1 MIKVFSALYYLAPLQ
16 EEHGAEGGFGSPFE
30 VNFGLFFWT
39 WVVFAALLF
48 VLWRFAW
55 PAILRVT
62 EERERKIAR
71 QLEEGERMN
80 AEARA
85 ALEEH
90 KKLLHRAK
98 EEAQGLIND
107 AKTVAAREREHLLE
121 KARTEQQQMLE
132 RAKREIDAERERAIT
147 ELRREAVDLSLAA
160 AAKLI
165 EKRLDSQDD
174 RRLVEQYLNA
184 LERKA

>member
-1 MIKVFSALYYLAPLQ
+1 MSTALYYLALLQ
-16 EEHGAEGGFGSPFE
+16 EEHAEGGFSSPFE

-55 PAILRVT
+55 PAILRAA
-62 EERERKIAR
+62 EERERTISR
-71 QLEEGERMN
+71 QLDEAEKMN
-80 AEARA
+80 TEAKA

-90 KKLLHRAK
+90 RKLLHGAK
-98 EEAQGLIND
+98 QEAQGLINE

-121 KARTEQQQMLE
+121 RARADQQQMLD
-132 RAKREIDAERERAIT
+132 RAKREIDAERERAVT

-165 EKRLDSQDD
+165 QKRLDSQDD
-174 RRLVEQYLNA
+174 RKIVEEYLNA
-184 LERKA
+184 LERKPR